1 MEYAPLGI
9 ADKKTLRYIFASVR
23 AVKEKAT
30 RTFSARSDW
39 IASVISQ
46 LGVNLSARCL
56 FQPSPTPIT
65 PEGSLLDYS
74 AQIRPQKQIY
84 HFIRTI
90 QTNFQKI

>member
-46 LGVNLSARCL
+46 LGFPCLNLAY
-56 FQPSPTPIT
+56 F
-65 PEGSLLDYS
+65 
-74 AQIRPQKQIY
+74 
-84 HFIRTI
+84 HFLRYLPAIPR
-90 QTNFQKI
+90 